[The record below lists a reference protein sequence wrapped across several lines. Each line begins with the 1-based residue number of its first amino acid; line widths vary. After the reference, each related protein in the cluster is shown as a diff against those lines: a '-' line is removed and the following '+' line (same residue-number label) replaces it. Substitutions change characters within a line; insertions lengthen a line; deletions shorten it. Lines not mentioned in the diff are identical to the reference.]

1 MDWFHCNRCFRRSG
15 RSFLVSSC
23 GHICCDGCLTP
34 KRCCVC
40 GASCDHLAISDQMKP
55 REQVFFQ
62 DPVKLIQSRMEHI
75 AQIGLFQRKQKE
87 RVLAYFKHQST
98 GLEKKLKETTDQY
111 YREISKLKRE
121 NAELKKPL
129 SQWRVSPGSLQT
141 NGNPKR
147 VSLPVAITSPAFLTT
162 PTGSDSSSS
171 SVSAMQERGLRSLS
185 SASTPRSDNMTPN
198 FFSFLP
204 GSARPSPRPWPNAS
218 QFTPLNST
226 YRLTQD

>member
-75 AQIGLFQRKQKE
+75 AQVPIGLFQRKQKE

-98 GLEKKLKETTDQY
+98 GLEKKLKETTDQLRSSFS
-111 YREISKLKRE
+111 REISKLKRE

-129 SQWRVSPGSLQT
+129 SQWRVNINMRRPYQGITSSFS
-141 NGNPKR
+141 NPKR
-147 VSLPVAITSPAFLTT
+147 VSLPVAITSPGWHFF
-162 PTGSDSSSS
+162 PF
-171 SVSAMQERGLRSLS
+171 GLIRIIVL
-185 SASTPRSDNMTPN
+185 
-198 FFSFLP
+198 F
-204 GSARPSPRPWPNAS
+204 
-218 QFTPLNST
+218 
-226 YRLTQD
+226 